1 MSIPTRFPTHST
13 IIIVSIIVIV
23 YGNIDKFI
31 CLSMIICLPL
41 HHQIITNNNKDMEN
55 LTDIIKGS
63 QLTLV
68 DFYATWCG
76 PCKMMH
82 PVLEQLK
89 NELGDSIR
97 VIKVDIDKNESTAM
111 QMRIQSVPTLMLFQS
126 GEMKWRQSGA
136 MSLADL
142 KATIA
147 KYQ

>member
-1 MSIPTRFPTHST
+1 
-13 IIIVSIIVIV
+13 
-23 YGNIDKFI
+23 
-31 CLSMIICLPL
+31 
-41 HHQIITNNNKDMEN
+41 MEN

-89 NELGDSIR
+89 KELGDSIR

-111 QMRIQSVPTLMLFQS
+111 QMRIQSVPTLMIFNG

-136 MSLADL
+136 MSAQEL
-142 KATIA
+142 KQVIERV
-147 KYQ
+147 K

>member
-1 MSIPTRFPTHST
+1 
-13 IIIVSIIVIV
+13 
-23 YGNIDKFI
+23 
-31 CLSMIICLPL
+31 
-41 HHQIITNNNKDMEN
+41 MEN

-89 NELGDSIR
+89 KELGDSIR
-97 VIKVDIDKNESTAM
+97 VIKVDIDKNETTAM
-111 QMRIQSVPTLMLFQS
+111 RMRIQSVPTLMLFQS
-126 GEMKWRQSGA
+126 GEMKWRQSGT

-142 KATIA
+142 KTTIA